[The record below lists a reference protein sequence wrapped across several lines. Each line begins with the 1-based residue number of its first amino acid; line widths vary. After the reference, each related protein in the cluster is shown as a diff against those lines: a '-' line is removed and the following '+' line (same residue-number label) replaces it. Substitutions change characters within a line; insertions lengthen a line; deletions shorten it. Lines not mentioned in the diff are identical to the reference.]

1 MVFKMDPMH
10 SPLKAEIILIGNEL
24 LIGKI
29 KDTNGTWLIEQ
40 LLEHGCFVTQITTIP
55 DHIDIIA
62 DTIRSA
68 IARKPRFILTSG
80 GLGPTFDDMTLVG
93 VAQGLGV
100 PLEQDQDAL
109 EMIRQRYTEIKN
121 LLSPHLLD
129 KVMTHAR
136 VKMSYLPKGS
146 KPLKNPEGAAP
157 CVRYEVP
164 GQQTILF
171 CLPGIPKELMAIY
184 TTHIAPQVAAERV
197 EFFNETFFSKGVGE
211 SDIADHVTQLMR
223 DIPGIWV
230 KSHPKGRGTLM
241 IEWQVTSFGTDEL
254 KVSVGKAIAA
264 LQAEILRLGGKINK
278 TENFM

>member
-1 MVFKMDPMH
+1 MH

-29 KDTNGTWLIEQ
+29 KDTNGAWLIER

-55 DHIDIIA
+55 DHLETIA
-62 DTIRSA
+62 HTIRDA

-80 GLGPTFDDMTLVG
+80 GLGPTFDDMTLKG

-100 PLEQDQDAL
+100 RLEQDMVAL
-109 EMIRQRYTEIKN
+109 EMIRQRYMEIKN
-121 LLSPHLLD
+121 ILSPHLLD

-157 CVRYEVP
+157 CVQYDVP
-164 GQQTILF
+164 GQHTTIF
-171 CLPGIPKELMAIY
+171 CMPGIPKELMAIY
-184 TTHIAPQVAAERV
+184 TTDIAPQVAAERV

-211 SDIADHVTQLMR
+211 SDIADFVAQLMH
-223 DIPGIWV
+223 DIPGIWI
-230 KSHPKGRGTLM
+230 KSHPKGRGTLI

-254 KVSVGKAIAA
+254 KTSVSKAITA
-264 LQAEILRLGGKINK
+264 LQAEILHLGGKISDAEDFSK
-278 TENFM
+278 

>member
-1 MVFKMDPMH
+1 MH

-29 KDTNGTWLIEQ
+29 KDTNGAWLIER

-55 DHIDIIA
+55 DHLETIA
-62 DTIRSA
+62 HTIRDA

-80 GLGPTFDDMTLVG
+80 GLGPTFDDMTLKG

-100 PLEQDQDAL
+100 RLEQDMVAL
-109 EMIRQRYTEIKN
+109 EMIGQRYMEIKN
-121 LLSPHLLD
+121 ILSPHLLD

-157 CVRYEVP
+157 CVQYDVP
-164 GQQTILF
+164 GQHTTIF
-171 CLPGIPKELMAIY
+171 CMPGIPKELMAIY
-184 TTHIAPQVAAERV
+184 TTDIAPQVAAERV

-211 SDIADHVTQLMR
+211 SDIADFVAQLMH
-223 DIPGIWV
+223 DIPGIWI
-230 KSHPKGRGTLM
+230 KSHPKGRGTLI

-254 KVSVGKAIAA
+254 KTSVSKAITA
-264 LQAEILRLGGKINK
+264 LQAEILHLGGKISDAEDFSK
-278 TENFM
+278 